1 MSDRRRVES
10 RAAPMLLAPMDLRDK
25 IQTMSEFWF
34 FEFLFSL
41 KFSDDASK
49 KYEQQ
54 KGDMLAPGG
63 GQLDGLDS
71 RHIQKK
77 PEMLYPV
84 GLNLLEKVSHLWP
97 LKYTKIL

>member
-1 MSDRRRVES
+1 
-10 RAAPMLLAPMDLRDK
+10 
-25 IQTMSEFWF
+25 
-34 FEFLFSL
+34 
-41 KFSDDASK
+41 
-49 KYEQQ
+49 
-54 KGDMLAPGG
+54 MLAPGG

-97 LKYTKIL
+97 LKYTNII

>member
-1 MSDRRRVES
+1 MSSKLETSWSV
-10 RAAPMLLAPMDLRDK
+10 
-25 IQTMSEFWF
+25 T
-34 FEFLFSL
+34 
-41 KFSDDASK
+41 FSDDASK

-84 GLNLLEKVSHLWP
+84 GLNLLEKVFFCHCQPFQYVLGHTRT
-97 LKYTKIL
+97 YHQTDR

>member
-1 MSDRRRVES
+1 MSSKLETSWSV
-10 RAAPMLLAPMDLRDK
+10 
-25 IQTMSEFWF
+25 T
-34 FEFLFSL
+34 
-41 KFSDDASK
+41 FSDDASK

-84 GLNLLEKVSHLWP
+84 GLNLLEKVFFVTVSLFN
-97 LKYTKIL
+97 TF

>member
-1 MSDRRRVES
+1 MSSKLETSWSV
-10 RAAPMLLAPMDLRDK
+10 
-25 IQTMSEFWF
+25 T
-34 FEFLFSL
+34 
-41 KFSDDASK
+41 FSDDASK

-84 GLNLLEKVSHLWP
+84 GLNLLEKVFLSLSAFSIRFRTHKNLSP
-97 LKYTKIL
+97 N